1 MGSKHVTDEQ
11 IQRLL
16 DEQEVVSGD
25 VAAHL
30 RECPACRR
38 EIGIYQQIYEGLGQD
53 DGLQLSPGF
62 SESVIARLAASEQ
75 TSSKPWPWR
84 IPAFVGGAAI
94 ICAIV
99 WLIDLSPLLDRLSG
113 LSAYLVSLGSSVVT
127 SMQAVC
133 TDLGSTLPLV
143 VATGLILLF
152 FAVLDRALLR
162 SRPGHW
168 CL

>member
-1 MGSKHVTDEQ
+1 MGSKHLTDDQ
-11 IQRLL
+11 IQGLL
-16 DEQEVVSGD
+16 DGRGVVSGD
-25 VAAHL
+25 VATHL

-38 EIGIYQQIYEGLGQD
+38 EVSIYQQIYEGLEQD

-62 SESVIARLAASEQ
+62 SESVIARLAASSQ
-75 TSSKPWPWR
+75 ASSRTWPWR

-99 WLIDLSPLLDRLSG
+99 WLINLTPLLDRLSNI
-113 LSAYLVSLGSSVVT
+113 SAYLVSLGSPIVT
-127 SMQAVC
+127 SLQAVC

-152 FAVLDRALLR
+152 FAALDRALLR

>member
-1 MGSKHVTDEQ
+1 MGSKHLTDEQ

-16 DEQEVVSGD
+16 DGQGVVPGD
-25 VAAHL
+25 IAAHL
-30 RECPACRR
+30 RECSACHR
-38 EIGIYQQIYEGLGQD
+38 EVGIYQQIYEGLEQD

-62 SESVIARLAASEQ
+62 SESVIARLAASNQ
-75 TSSKPWPWR
+75 ASSRAWRWR

-99 WLIDLSPLLDRLSG
+99 WLINLSPLLDRLSG
-113 LSAYLVSLGSSVVT
+113 LSAYLFSLGSPVVT
-127 SMQAVC
+127 SLQTVC
-133 TDLGSTLPLV
+133 TDLGSILPLV

-152 FAVLDRALLR
+152 FAALDRALLR
-162 SRPGHW
+162 SRPGYW